1 MYVQCVCQHSLDC
14 MVNSCSYD
22 IMMRCWRKKP
32 SERPS
37 FSELKQAFGDMLLQ
51 EVNYMQLTS
60 LTETPITTR

>member
-1 MYVQCVCQHSLDC
+1 
-14 MVNSCSYD
+14 MVNPCSYD
-22 IMMRCWRKKP
+22 IMIRCWWKKP
-32 SERPS
+32 SEWPS